1 MERSERGHRDPSSQG
16 QPRCH
21 FQDSGD
27 RDAPKELRSPQHRV
41 KERQASLDERD
52 LRSLCSKPPLALY
65 IVTDRRSKK
74 ARNIGRNPNVAFV
87 MPVPRSPASLSP
99 GSIQFQG
106 TAEIVP
112 VTDET
117 AQKAF
122 NASFVRMILKAQ
134 FAQKRELSIF
144 VRIRPDALVF
154 TYGVGATLFRLM
166 KHVEG
171 AFARV
176 EIPAARLEQ
185 GTGPET

>member
-1 MERSERGHRDPSSQG
+1 MSAVTEILQAKVNPAVTFRTVETEMRRRNYGILSTVARNGRPHSTSVTYAVSARSR
-16 QPRCH
+16 
-21 FQDSGD
+21 
-27 RDAPKELRSPQHRV
+27 
-41 KERQASLDERD
+41 
-52 LRSLCSKPPLALY
+52 PLALY

-87 MPVPRSPASLSP
+87 VPVPRSPGFLPP

-122 NASFVRMILKAQ
+122 NASFVLRMILKAQ
-134 FAQKRELSIF
+134 FAQKRDVSAF

-154 TYGVGATLFRLM
+154 TYGVGVTLFQVM

-171 AFARV
+171 ASARV
-176 EIPAARLEQ
+176 EIPASRLEQ
-185 GTGPET
+185 GNGPET

>member
-1 MERSERGHRDPSSQG
+1 MSAVTEILQAKVNPAVTFRTVETEMRRRNYGVLSTVSRNGRPHSTSVTYAVSARSR
-16 QPRCH
+16 
-21 FQDSGD
+21 
-27 RDAPKELRSPQHRV
+27 
-41 KERQASLDERD
+41 
-52 LRSLCSKPPLALY
+52 PLALY

-74 ARNIGRNPNVAFV
+74 ARNIGRNLNVAFV

-117 AQKAF
+117 AQEAF
-122 NASFVRMILKAQ
+122 KASFVLRRILQMQ
-134 FAQKRELSIF
+134 FAQKREVSIF

-171 AFARV
+171 ASARV
-176 EIPAARLEQ
+176 EIPATRLEQ
-185 GTGPET
+185 GNGPAT

>member
-1 MERSERGHRDPSSQG
+1 MSAVTEILQAKVNPAVSFRTVETEMRRRNYGILSTVARNGRPHSTSVTYAVSARSR
-16 QPRCH
+16 
-21 FQDSGD
+21 
-27 RDAPKELRSPQHRV
+27 
-41 KERQASLDERD
+41 
-52 LRSLCSKPPLALY
+52 PLALY

-87 MPVPRSPASLSP
+87 VPVPRSPGFLPPA
-99 GSIQFQG
+99 SIQFQG

-122 NASFVRMILKAQ
+122 NASFVLRMILKAQ
-134 FAQKRELSIF
+134 FAQKREVSIF

-171 AFARV
+171 ASARV

>member
-1 MERSERGHRDPSSQG
+1 MSAVTEILQAKVNPAVTFRTVETEMRRRNYGILSTVARNGRPHSTSVTYAVSARSR
-16 QPRCH
+16 
-21 FQDSGD
+21 
-27 RDAPKELRSPQHRV
+27 
-41 KERQASLDERD
+41 
-52 LRSLCSKPPLALY
+52 PLALY

-74 ARNIGRNPNVAFV
+74 ARNIGRNLNVAFV

-117 AQKAF
+117 AQKTF